1 MNESGQSR
9 FRSLKPWFQTT
20 LAVLMG
26 VSALSMSV
34 ESNAAASVP
43 GQSPVTPKKVTV
55 RGVVIDENSQPVP
68 GVAVLVK
75 GKPSEGGTMTDQ
87 NGEFSLAV
95 PADAVV
101 QFSCIGYKPEERPVA
116 QTTDWLVT
124 LVEESVAL
132 EGTVVVGYGVQRK
145 ESVVGAIT
153 QVKSEELDK
162 TGTTSITNA
171 LAGKVPGLLVFSKS
185 GGPGENDATLLVRGL
200 SSWNGN
206 APLVMVDGIERD
218 MNTLSPTDVASI
230 SILKDASATAVYGA
244 KGANGVI
251 LVTTKTGVLG
261 KPKFSV
267 NVQQGIN
274 TPMFTPEHVDAVTVA
289 NMMNIAYR
297 NAQSFGSQFSD
308 AVLQKYA
315 DQSDPL
321 RYPDVDWYS
330 LIQKKYATSTNADF
344 SVSGG
349 SDKVRY
355 YLSVGYVHEGSI
367 LKEVHEGTNCGS
379 NKITYR
385 ANLDWDITK
394 TTIFAFKV
402 GGVCNMFKELN
413 QTNTSDFFT
422 TMYFAPT
429 ITYPAYY
436 PAWALEKYPDALY
449 PGVREDRIG
458 GNQGAKYNNPYS
470 YLSNPDYRETMTN
483 RLMTDIDLIQ
493 KLDFITEGLS
503 VRGKFGM
510 TSKYDRYSRQ
520 VNKAFPTWNINW
532 DAYDTG
538 SSEYWVPGATQAAS
552 SYVWE
557 NKPYA
562 VTQDNNARAVT
573 FITYLEAAVDYKR
586 KFARK
591 HNVTALALYN
601 QRQLNSD
608 ASFPKR
614 NQSFVGRVT
623 YDFKGKYLFEA
634 NLGITGSEQFSKKY
648 RYGVFPSGAVGY
660 IVSKEKFWKN
670 AMPWWSTMKLR
681 YSNGVVGS
689 DASKANWLYYSS
701 WTKNNKGYV
710 IEDAAPNETARWET
724 ARKQD
729 FGIEMGW
736 LDNKLT
742 LNVDLYDEKR
752 SDMLMAPVVTPFV
765 GVNYKSVNAG
775 ALKKHGFEVEFNWTD
790 KTSSGFTYN
799 VGGMFGL
806 SENRITQYG
815 DAPYAPEYQ
824 KYVNTPLESART
836 GNTLVDDKFF
846 GSIDEIHG
854 YPIYASE
861 WTNVTPGGYK
871 FLDYVPDGSI
881 SQQDLHVLKGSTYAP
896 GIYSFNFG
904 CSYKGLSF
912 KVLCTGTIGKYIN
925 YRRASII
932 PFYGGDA
939 IVHTSHLNYWTPT
952 NRDADV
958 PALSLSDEMYSWGGG
973 GTSANPGYNLAI
985 PDFTWKRSDYFSVK
999 EVMLSYK
1006 FSGPGIK
1013 RVLGVKHLAVGL
1025 TCNNLYTFTNLID
1038 VDPQRMT
1045 TATCYY
1051 PTMRVLKLNVNLAF

>member
-1 MNESGQSR
+1 MNKSGQSR

-20 LAVLMG
+20 LAVLIG

-162 TGTTSITNA
+162 TGTTNITNA

-206 APLVMVDGIERD
+206 APLVMVDGIERE

-230 SILKDASATAVYGA
+230 SVLKDASATAVYGA

-330 LIQKKYATSTNADF
+330 LIQKKFATSTNADF

-355 YLSVGYVHEGSI
+355 YLSVGYVHDGSI
-367 LKEVHEGTNCGS
+367 LKEIHEGTNCGS

-562 VTQDNNARAVT
+562 VTQDNNAREVA

-729 FGIEMGW
+729 FGVEMGW

-742 LNVDLYDEKR
+742 VNVDLYDEKR

-806 SENRITQYG
+806 SENRITKYG

-861 WTNVTPGGYK
+861 WTNVAPGGYK

-973 GTSANPGYNLAI
+973 TSANPGYNLAI

-999 EVMLSYK
+999 EVLLSYK

>member
-1 MNESGQSR
+1 MNKSGQSR

-20 LAVLMG
+20 LAVLIG
-26 VSALSMSV
+26 ASALSMSV
-34 ESNAAASVP
+34 LSNAAASVP

-75 GKPSEGGTMTDQ
+75 GKPSEGGTMTDH

-162 TGTTSITNA
+162 TGTTNITNA

-206 APLVMVDGIERD
+206 APLVMVDGIERE

-230 SILKDASATAVYGA
+230 SVLKDASATAVYGA

-330 LIQKKYATSTNADF
+330 LIQKKFATSTNADF

-355 YLSVGYVHEGSI
+355 YLSVGYVHDGSI
-367 LKEVHEGTNCGS
+367 LKEIHEGTNCGN

-385 ANLDWDITK
+385 VNLDWDITK

-562 VTQDNNARAVT
+562 VTQDNNAREVA

-634 NLGITGSEQFSKKY
+634 NLGITGSEQFSKKS

-742 LNVDLYDEKR
+742 VNVDLYDEKR

-806 SENRITQYG
+806 SENRITKYG

-861 WTNVTPGGYK
+861 WTNVAPGGYK

-973 GTSANPGYNLAI
+973 TAASPGYNLAI

-1006 FSGPGIK
+1006 FSGPAIK

>member
-1 MNESGQSR
+1 MNKSGQSR

-20 LAVLMG
+20 LAVLIG
-26 VSALSMSV
+26 ASALSMSV

-75 GKPSEGGTMTDQ
+75 GKPSEGGTMTDH

-162 TGTTSITNA
+162 TGTTNITNA

-206 APLVMVDGIERD
+206 APLVMVDGIERE

-230 SILKDASATAVYGA
+230 SVLKDASATAVYGA

-330 LIQKKYATSTNADF
+330 LIQKKFATSTNADF

-355 YLSVGYVHEGSI
+355 YLSVGYVHDGSI
-367 LKEVHEGTNCGS
+367 LKEIHEGTNCGN

-385 ANLDWDITK
+385 VNLDWDITK

-562 VTQDNNARAVT
+562 VTQDNNAREVA

-742 LNVDLYDEKR
+742 VNVDLYDEKR

-806 SENRITQYG
+806 SENRITKYG

-861 WTNVTPGGYK
+861 WTNVAPGGYK

-881 SQQDLHVLKGSTYAP
+881 FQQDLHVLKGSTYAP

-973 GTSANPGYNLAI
+973 TAASPGYNLAI

>member
-1 MNESGQSR
+1 M
-9 FRSLKPWFQTT
+9 
-20 LAVLMG
+20 
-26 VSALSMSV
+26 
-34 ESNAAASVP
+34 
-43 GQSPVTPKKVTV
+43 
-55 RGVVIDENSQPVP
+55 
-68 GVAVLVK
+68 
-75 GKPSEGGTMTDQ
+75 
-87 NGEFSLAV
+87 
-95 PADAVV
+95 
-101 QFSCIGYKPEERPVA
+101 
-116 QTTDWLVT
+116 
-124 LVEESVAL
+124 
-132 EGTVVVGYGVQRK
+132 
-145 ESVVGAIT
+145 
-153 QVKSEELDK
+153 
-162 TGTTSITNA
+162 
-171 LAGKVPGLLVFSKS
+171 
-185 GGPGENDATLLVRGL
+185 
-200 SSWNGN
+200 
-206 APLVMVDGIERD
+206 
-218 MNTLSPTDVASI
+218 
-230 SILKDASATAVYGA
+230 
-244 KGANGVI
+244 
-251 LVTTKTGVLG
+251 
-261 KPKFSV
+261 
-267 NVQQGIN
+267 
-274 TPMFTPEHVDAVTVA
+274 
-289 NMMNIAYR
+289 
-297 NAQSFGSQFSD
+297 
-308 AVLQKYA
+308 
-315 DQSDPL
+315 
-321 RYPDVDWYS
+321 
-330 LIQKKYATSTNADF
+330 
-344 SVSGG
+344 
-349 SDKVRY
+349 
-355 YLSVGYVHEGSI
+355 
-367 LKEVHEGTNCGS
+367 
-379 NKITYR
+379 
-385 ANLDWDITK
+385 
-394 TTIFAFKV
+394 
-402 GGVCNMFKELN
+402 
-413 QTNTSDFFT
+413 
-422 TMYFAPT
+422 
-429 ITYPAYY
+429 
-436 PAWALEKYPDALY
+436 
-449 PGVREDRIG
+449 
-458 GNQGAKYNNPYS
+458 
-470 YLSNPDYRETMTN
+470 
-483 RLMTDIDLIQ
+483 
-493 KLDFITEGLS
+493 
-503 VRGKFGM
+503 
-510 TSKYDRYSRQ
+510 
-520 VNKAFPTWNINW
+520 
-532 DAYDTG
+532 
-538 SSEYWVPGATQAAS
+538 PGATQAAS

-562 VTQDNNARAVT
+562 VTQDNNARSVA
-573 FITYLEAAVDYKR
+573 FITYLEAAVEYKR

-601 QRQLNSD
+601 QRQLNSG

-648 RYGVFPSGAVGY
+648 RYGIFPSGAVGY

-701 WTKNNKGYV
+701 WTKNDKGY
-710 IEDAAPNETARWET
+710 IEEDAAPNETARWET

-912 KVLCTGTIGKYIN
+912 KVLCTGTVGKYIN

-973 GTSANPGYNLAI
+973 TAASPGYNLAI
-985 PDFTWKRSDYFSVK
+985 PDITWKRSDYFSVK

-1038 VDPQRMT
+1038 VYPQRMT